1 MGIRLRLKVKFGEFL
16 LKLCLKYVVMYKLK
30 ILNNG
35 IFFFLVLIFDMWD
48 NIYFIYGI
56 NLKKNVICLIYI

>member
-1 MGIRLRLKVKFGEFL
+1 MH
-16 LKLCLKYVVMYKLK
+16 KLK

-35 IFFFLVLIFDMWD
+35 IFVFLVLILDMWD

-56 NLKKNVICLIYI
+56 NFKKM